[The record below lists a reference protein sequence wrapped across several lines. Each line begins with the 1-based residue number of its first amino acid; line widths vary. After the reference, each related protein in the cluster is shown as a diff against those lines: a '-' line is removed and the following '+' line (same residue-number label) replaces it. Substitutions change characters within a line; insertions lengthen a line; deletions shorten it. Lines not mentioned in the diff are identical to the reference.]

1 MFTKLHISFIIF
13 GLGVNLSCFLRNKRD
28 KLHAKVLLFFEL
40 TKSCAKNV
48 KEFILL
54 QHFEAKIGNVAP
66 AMLKGLT
73 EKVLVDSVFCYF
85 VGGYGILR

>member
-1 MFTKLHISFIIF
+1 MFYQKMFISAIPFAKILFIF
-13 GLGVNLSCFLRNKRD
+13 D
-28 KLHAKVLLFFEL
+28 M

-66 AMLKGLT
+66 AMLKGLR
-73 EKVLVDSVFCYF
+73 EKVLADSDFCENGNLY
-85 VGGYGILR
+85 VAK